1 MQPNVKK
8 TIAAL
13 AVAAPVAAMALLW
26 IFMVRG
32 ANPTPAIEI
41 SPPASQEAVNSPYG
55 SGMNEFSH
63 AFPVADVNESQ
74 SPLLGTAATTHKR
87 NAPGGSQKARSSV
100 AVDHHNVTESFVPL
114 NETLESASHDNT
126 AAVVVAPA
134 GQALETGGV
143 AVHGDHNSQSS
154 FATLSAPT
162 FTSGEGSASSYLSI
176 RASELLAEIQRE
188 GAGLLFHAETLGA
201 ISRSP
206 QFSWQSHAHY
216 LNKVKGHINA
226 VGERTTELQ
235 KMRYDVLPWQQ
246 LAISDV
252 TAHAAQI
259 AESTQAA
266 IAHLRK
272 NQDRLFVSEY
282 RDHVATI
289 ADRSEDMKQ
298 AVDNFLD
305 YEKAQQKFQRLQ
317 DELELAGD

>member
-32 ANPTPAIEI
+32 ANPTPAFEMA
-41 SPPASQEAVNSPYG
+41 PPASQEAANPSYG
-55 SGMNEFSH
+55 TGINEYSH
-63 AFPVADVNESQ
+63 AFPVAEVNEGQ
-74 SPLLGTAATTHKR
+74 LPLRGTAATTHKQK
-87 NAPGGSQKARSSV
+87 APGGPQKARSTV
-100 AVDHHNVTESFVPL
+100 AVDHHKVTESFVPL

-126 AAVVVAPA
+126 AAVVVAQA
-134 GQALETGGV
+134 GQALETGEV
-143 AVHGDHNSQSS
+143 AVHGDSNSQSA
-154 FATLSAPT
+154 FTTPSAPT
-162 FTSGEGSASSYLSI
+162 FTSGEDRASRHLST
-176 RASELLAEIQRE
+176 RASELLAEIQTE
-188 GAGLLFHAETLGA
+188 GAGLLFHAETLGT
-201 ISRSP
+201 ISRNP

-246 LAISDV
+246 LAITDV

-266 IAHLRK
+266 IVHLRE
-272 NQDRLFVSEY
+272 NQNRLFVTEY

-298 AVDNFLD
+298 AVDKFLD
-305 YEKAQQKFQRLQ
+305 YEEAQQKFQRLQ
-317 DELELAGD
+317 NELELEGD